1 MKNWLVSLCVAAK
14 AMKVVMSV
22 QVVVSLAIG
31 WLKIKA
37 LENGWSRLRLRVLK
51 AEQNKS
57 KQLCILKAWSNTDL
71 FLTL

>member
-22 QVVVSLAIG
+22 QVVVILAIG

-37 LENGWSRLRLRVLK
+37 LESGWSRLRLRVLK

-57 KQLCILKAWSNTDL
+57 KQLSILKAWSNTDL